1 MRLFVSFKKGT
12 NLSTKLMVFQDL
24 TRNQVQDLLNQ
35 GYSEYWHKIY
45 TEQEASVLLYMI
57 YNNTDNWVKYGTEC
71 YKEHTNLEVSVQSI
85 TDWFK
90 TAKPNPTNK
99 DLATQTAAHF
109 EEVAE
114 MISAMYGDDMPDIAI
129 EAYNAI
135 SALSDYLYSS
145 SEVTIKNSVELLDA
159 LSDQVVTSTGIAYFA
174 GYQFDKALTEVN
186 RSNYSKFEEGKPIL
200 NEHRKI
206 MKGKDYFKPD
216 LTKFI

>member
-1 MRLFVSFKKGT
+1 MRLFVSFKEGT

-35 GYSEYWHKIY
+35 GYSKYWHKIY

-57 YNNTDNWVKYGTEC
+57 YNNTDNWVKFGEKC
-71 YKEHTNLEVSVQSI
+71 YKEHTNLEVSLQSI

-114 MISAMYGDDMPDIAI
+114 LLEVYSNNNQNTDLQNKANEAYIALKALTTYMYKLDKLPELNQEENIAI
-129 EAYNAI
+129 
-135 SALSDYLYSS
+135 
-145 SEVTIKNSVELLDA
+145 LDA
-159 LSDQVVTSTGIAYFA
+159 LSDQVVTGTGIAYFA

-186 RSNYSKFEEGKPIL
+186 RSNYEKRSKNLIDFV
-200 NEHRKI
+200 
-206 MKGKDYFKPD
+206 
-216 LTKFI
+216 